1 MVLLTMTLQHAS
13 KENKYPIMHLDK
25 CEMFLHTKNFF
36 LIPECKLL
44 VEIRTPLMTSQPA
57 K

>member
-1 MVLLTMTLQHAS
+1 MVSLPTALQHAS
-13 KENKYPIMHLDK
+13 KENKYPITHLDK

-36 LIPECKLL
+36 PVPECKLL
-44 VEIRTPLMTSQPA
+44 VEIKTPLMTSQPA